1 MSQLFSDI
9 YNGIKDLIA
18 RNPVAG
24 YLTLALFIGVT
35 IVALNYLFQRLK
47 SNYLKLLAPLGQTLP
62 LPVLI
67 LLKDQILANLG
78 NDVSVVIIIVFILYV
93 ILTHFIYNN
102 LFQIETG
109 KSKTGQMLIIFL
121 GFLGIVTWI
130 YLIATMFYDFN
141 VSSPLPTTPPPPEG
155 RQ

>member
-9 YNGIKDLIA
+9 FNGIKDLIA

-24 YLTLALFIGVT
+24 YLTLALFIGVI
-35 IVALNYLFQRLK
+35 IVALNYLFKRLK

-62 LPVLI
+62 LPVLF
-67 LLKDQILANLG
+67 LLQDQIQANLG
-78 NDVSVVIIIVFILYV
+78 NDISVVIIIVSILYIV
-93 ILTHFIYNN
+93 LTHFLYTN

-109 KSKTGQMLIIFL
+109 KSKTGQMIIIFL
-121 GFLGIVTWI
+121 GFLGLVTWI
-130 YLIATMFYDFN
+130 YLIATMFYGFDMSN
-141 VSSPLPTTPPPPEG
+141 PLPPPPPPEG